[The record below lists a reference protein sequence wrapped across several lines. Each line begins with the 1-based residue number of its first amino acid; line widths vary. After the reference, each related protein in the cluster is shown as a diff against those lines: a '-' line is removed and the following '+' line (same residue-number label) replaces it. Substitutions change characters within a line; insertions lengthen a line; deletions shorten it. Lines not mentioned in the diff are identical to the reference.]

1 MKINVN
7 ISGHDSVPKNIHTVF
22 HTVFHADFH
31 CNLGV
36 THKIIHTIFHTVVAG
51 SCFTPVLTATFGATH
66 FNHSVCTLGSWGDSC
81 GSTNHLVCPQDLL
94 WIRQNPC
101 GPTRLPVGPPGPQK
115 KYMNISLHCCS
126 ENHGC
131 TSILVCV
138 VAVRPRGRAA
148 ARPHRRAA
156 ARPCG
161 HAAARPSRPPEGA
174 PREPQRRPN

>member
-1 MKINVN
+1 MKTAVKTLVKNCVKINLN
-7 ISGHDSVPKNIHTVF
+7 ISGHESVPKNIHTVF

-101 GPTRLPVGPPGPQK
+101 GPTRLGSTNILCTQGFLWIQKNPCCGP
-115 KYMNISLHCCS
+115 
-126 ENHGC
+126 
-131 TSILVCV
+131 TSSQV
-138 VAVRPRGRAA
+138 PWD
-148 ARPHRRAA
+148 
-156 ARPCG
+156 
-161 HAAARPSRPPEGA
+161 PE
-174 PREPQRRPN
+174 EVD